1 MIDRCNE
8 LILQAVAKALNEGVR
23 FYCYRLPGEK
33 ELNFGVQ
40 TDGMNKK
47 DGFCV
52 HPFVEGD
59 VESVF
64 ISNDVDADEYLMAGR
79 CGTSAEEWSGN
90 IQSSIQ
96 KSDYM
101 KQADACIAEM
111 KKGNLAKVV
120 LSRTIAGESADIVW
134 GDVFCELLDS
144 YRNAFVFVYHS
155 QETGAW
161 MGATPEKL
169 LCNRGGNVSTMALA
183 GTRIAGTQGEWGQ
196 KEIDEQRMVTDY
208 ICRCFENA
216 GIEYGLS
223 PLYTRNA
230 GNVEHLCNDFSGY
243 TDECEKVEVLKNEL
257 HPTPA
262 IAGVPCKEAVD
273 YIGKIE
279 MHSRRCYGGYIGPVH
294 ENGDFDMFVNLRS
307 IEFDKNRYCLYVG
320 GGLTASSE
328 AEKEWQE
335 TAEKAKTLQR
345 FLL

>member
-1 MIDRCNE
+1 MNDKCNE
-8 LILQAVAKALNEGVR
+8 TILQAVAKALGEGVR

-40 TDGMNKK
+40 TDGKNKK
-47 DGFCV
+47 EGFCI
-52 HPFVEGD
+52 HPFVEGE
-59 VESVF
+59 VKPTF
-64 ISNDVDADEYLMAGR
+64 ISKDMTADEYLGAER
-79 CGTSAEEWSGN
+79 CETTAEEWSGN
-90 IQSSIQ
+90 IQSSIS
-96 KSDYM
+96 KTDYM

-120 LSRTIAGESADIVW
+120 LSRTIAGESADVVW
-134 GDVFCELLDS
+134 DEVYGKLLEN
-144 YRNAFVFVYHS
+144 YRNAFVFVYHT

-169 LCNRGGNVSTMALA
+169 LCSRGGCVSTMALA

-196 KEIDEQRMVTDY
+196 KEVDEQRIVTDY

-216 GIEYGLS
+216 EIDYEVS

-230 GNVEHLCNDFSGY
+230 GNVEHLCNDFSGQ
-243 TDECEKVEVLKNEL
+243 TNECEKIALLKNEL

-262 IAGVPCKEAVD
+262 IAGVPCKEAVE
-273 YIGKIE
+273 YIENIE

-307 IEFDKNRYCLYVG
+307 IEFDKKRYCLYVG
-320 GGLTASSE
+320 GGLTANSD